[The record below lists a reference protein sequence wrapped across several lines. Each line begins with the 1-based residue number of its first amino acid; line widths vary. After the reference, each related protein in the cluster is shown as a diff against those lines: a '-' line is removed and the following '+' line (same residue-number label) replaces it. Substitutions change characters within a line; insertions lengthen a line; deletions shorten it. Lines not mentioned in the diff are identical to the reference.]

1 MSSIT
6 LYGPAYSAYTRIV
19 RVVLEEKGAAY
30 KLEEV
35 DFISSGM
42 PAAQKVRHPFGVVP
56 ALDHGEITLF
66 ETRPICTYLDEVLP
80 DPPLQPEDPVAR
92 ARMHAA
98 ISSLDNYIWPDI
110 RELTTQSIF
119 TPMVG
124 GWPDETVA
132 ARMVKRL
139 EKSLETY
146 EAAFQAT
153 GLLGTGFT
161 LADAHATPMFAYL
174 SECAEGQVLLSD
186 RPRLR
191 NWWDGIKDRP
201 SVTATAWDLENYPWA
216 QREMP
221 D

>member
-1 MSSIT
+1 MSAIT

-42 PAAQKVRHPFGVVP
+42 PAEQKVRHPFGVVP
-56 ALDHGEITLF
+56 AITHDGEILF

-80 DPPLQPEDPVAR
+80 DPPLQPEDTVAR

-124 GWPDETVA
+124 GWPDETVT

-139 EKSLETY
+139 EKSLETF
-146 EAAFQAT
+146 EAAFLAT

-161 LADAHATPMFAYL
+161 LADAHAAPMFAYL
-174 SECAEGQVLLSD
+174 SECAEGQVLLSK
-186 RPRLR
+186 RPPLKS
-191 NWWDGIKDRP
+191 WWEGVKDRP
-201 SVTATAWDLENYPWA
+201 SVAATAWDLEAYPWA